1 MTAKK
6 SNGGTAPRIK
16 LRLPVDKSRSMP
28 TERMEVCDAFQHNE
42 YCIVCRDGS
51 VEADTLFCCNQCPR
65 VTCLNC
71 MAIPRDLLSMIM
83 DDDVTFV
90 CLCCHLAEQR
100 KDGVQNGPYFGFYKH
115 GRPVL
120 PKFLPIL
127 ATLEISQRAQ
137 ISSASVVFVHLKLV
151 DCDTT
156 GSPFLLAHNF
166 YRPYFPQGGIEF
178 CEVEFDVATGAKS
191 AIYQRTAA
199 KHIRELL
206 NQRSWARVVVGITN
220 HTDNETGDP
229 FAGYLEG
236 KYISGEVQDFLQII
250 LNPWQVLLDR
260 AEESYLWLFSC
271 GGMVNNA
278 SSFAGLQKSLLSYRI
293 TASIAFTAVR
303 FQPSFASHLLLAFVE
318 QVLIERFSISD
329 VFHHMLG
336 QSYKLGRHTDV
347 ILMDKGRDAEAL
359 TVSKFSW
366 AHADHRP
373 WGQYLPIQCPDCGW
387 IDSWLSAT
395 KGGVYAFECTNTR
408 CKKLLTFRQP
418 QGSQKLVPGKTV
430 SSCWLLIPLTFSI

>member
-1 MTAKK
+1 MPPCHLPQLHGHSA
-6 SNGGTAPRIK
+6 GLAIDDHGRRRHI
-16 LRLPVDKSRSMP
+16 RLP
-28 TERMEVCDAFQHNE
+28 
-42 YCIVCRDGS
+42 
-51 VEADTLFCCNQCPR
+51 
-65 VTCLNC
+65 
-71 MAIPRDLLSMIM
+71 LLSFGRATQGWGAKWTVFCESFDRASSILT
-83 DDDVTFV
+83 DPP
-90 CLCCHLAEQR
+90 LLQ
-100 KDGVQNGPYFGFYKH
+100 GFYKH

-236 KYISGEVQDFLQII
+236 KYISGEVQD
-250 LNPWQVLLDR
+250 V
-260 AEESYLWLFSC
+260 
-271 GGMVNNA
+271 
-278 SSFAGLQKSLLSYRI
+278 SSF
-293 TASIAFTAVR
+293 R
-303 FQPSFASHLLLAFVE
+303 FVSH
-318 QVLIERFSISD
+318 Q
-329 VFHHMLG
+329 
-336 QSYKLGRHTDV
+336 
-347 ILMDKGRDAEAL
+347 AL
-359 TVSKFSW
+359 TV
-366 AHADHRP
+366 
-373 WGQYLPIQCPDCGW
+373 
-387 IDSWLSAT
+387 
-395 KGGVYAFECTNTR
+395 V
-408 CKKLLTFRQP
+408 
-418 QGSQKLVPGKTV
+418 
-430 SSCWLLIPLTFSI
+430 